1 MYTATSPIDEPTTH
15 RLERPLDELVPGPA
29 VPGMRR
35 LRLALMAGGAIG
47 LVAWIVFLVITKPVN
62 YVAHDWLATW
72 AGFDILLVA
81 FMATTAVLVF
91 VRRQLVPLTAFTT
104 GVLLICDAWFDVM
117 MAGPHDL
124 WASALT
130 ATLVELPVAVILIAT
145 ALRIL
150 RLNRNAVVAARSRD
164 ATVAAASAAVGHAY
178 A

>member
-1 MYTATSPIDEPTTH
+1 MYTATSPIDRPTTH

-35 LRLALMAGGAIG
+35 LRLALMAGGAIV
-47 LVAWIVFLVITKPVN
+47 LIAWIMFLVTTLPAN

-72 AGFDILLVA
+72 VGFDVLLVA

-91 VRRQLVPLTAFTT
+91 VRRQVVPLTAFTT

-117 MAGPHDL
+117 TAGPHDL

-130 ATLVELPVAVILIAT
+130 ATLVELPLAVILIAT

-150 RLNRNAVVAARSRD
+150 RLNRDAVVAARSRD
-164 ATVAAASAAVGHAY
+164 ATVAAASAVGHAY

>member
-47 LVAWIVFLVITKPVN
+47 LVAWIVFLVITKTAN
-62 YVAHDWLATW
+62 YVTHDWLATW
-72 AGFDILLVA
+72 VGFDILLVA

-117 MAGPHDL
+117 TAGPHDL

-150 RLNRNAVVAARSRD
+150 RLNRDAVVAARD